1 MGKASTDLRGC
12 QAVKVGLRS
21 CGVQSLHKKVLGNY
35 INFWGFCFEKGM
47 GVFWWEIVF
56 ERADHYYCRNAGLL
70 MLRGG
75 STTRMVSVLPI
86 PSPLIFYHSLYSLS
100 SL

>member
-1 MGKASTDLRGC
+1 
-12 QAVKVGLRS
+12 
-21 CGVQSLHKKVLGNY
+21 
-35 INFWGFCFEKGM
+35 M

-70 MLRGG
+70 MLSGG